1 MLFSKSSI
9 LANEKH
15 QLLSKRQKQQ
25 PGPTKISVFFWK
37 STKINLPNKEDLYNL
52 TEVTLPL
59 T

>member
-15 QLLSKRQKQQ
+15 QLLSKGQKQQ
-25 PGPTKISVFFWK
+25 PGPTKTWVFFWK